1 MHALVY
7 DKLMSK
13 HDHTAIPGAK
23 DLGLLSIGVIGVGT
37 SGPVVAASVMP
48 VPSLIFWRNL
58 GGALMMAPFAIR
70 KAEWRTKEQRH
81 AISLSALAG
90 FFLAMHFICF
100 FLAMRY
106 TSVATGTALTAMQPI
121 FAAIYFK
128 VRGGIIPSRAWSGML
143 IAFISVIVITGI
155 DFQISLRSFYGDL
168 LAILGAVLS
177 AGYVLIGS
185 RAQHKISTSTYTTVC
200 YLTCAATS
208 LIIAIASGN
217 QIMHFEARQWWLV
230 LALIFGAQF
239 LGHTMFNMTLPRVSP
254 VVVSLVVFFEV
265 PVSAIIA
272 FFWLD
277 QIPAAGIIPGIIGLL
292 IGCGIFVS
300 RAKVTPIND

>member
-1 MHALVY
+1 
-7 DKLMSK
+7 MSK

-23 DLGLLSIGVIGVGT
+23 DLGLLSVGVVGIGT
-37 SGPVVAASVMP
+37 SGPIIAASIMP

-58 GGALMMAPFAIR
+58 GGALMMLPFALR
-70 KAEWRTKEQRH
+70 RAEWRTKDQQR
-81 AISLSALAG
+81 AIAWSALAG

-106 TSVATGTALTAMQPI
+106 TSVATGTALTALQPI

-128 VRGGIIPSRAWSGML
+128 VRGGIIPSRAWSGMF
-143 IAFISVIVITGI
+143 IAFLSVALITGI
-155 DFQISLRSFYGDL
+155 DFQISFRNFIGDL
-168 LAILGAVLS
+168 LAILGAALS

-185 RAQHKISTSTYTTVC
+185 KAQQKLSTSTYTTAC
-200 YLTCAATS
+200 YLTCSITG
-208 LIIAIASGN
+208 LIIAIASGS
-217 QIMHFEARQWWLV
+217 QIFNFDAHQWWLV
-230 LALIFGAQF
+230 VALIIGAQF
-239 LGHTMFNMTLPRVSP
+239 LGHTMFNMTLSRVSP
-254 VVVSLVVFFEV
+254 VIVSLVVFFEV

-272 FFWLD
+272 FIWLD

-300 RAKVTPIND
+300 RAKVRPEID

>member
-1 MHALVY
+1 
-7 DKLMSK
+7 MSK

-23 DLGLLSIGVIGVGT
+23 DLGLLSVGVVGIGT
-37 SGPVVAASVMP
+37 SGPIIAASIMP

-58 GGALMMAPFAIR
+58 GGALMMLPFALR
-70 KAEWRTKEQRH
+70 RAEWRTKDQQR
-81 AISLSALAG
+81 AIAWSALAG

-128 VRGGIIPSRAWSGML
+128 VRGGIIPSRAWSGMF
-143 IAFISVIVITGI
+143 IAFISVALITGI
-155 DFQISLRSFYGDL
+155 DFQISFRNFVGDL
-168 LAILGAVLS
+168 LAILGAAMS
-177 AGYVLIGS
+177 ASYDLIGS
-185 RAQHKISTSTYTTVC
+185 KAQQKLTTSTYTTAC
-200 YLTCAATS
+200 YLTCALTG
-208 LIIAIASGN
+208 LIVAIASGS
-217 QIMHFEARQWWLV
+217 QIFNFQAHQWWLV
-230 LALIFGAQF
+230 IALIIGAQF
-239 LGHTMFNMTLPRVSP
+239 LGHTMFNMTLSRVSP
-254 VVVSLVVFFEV
+254 VIVSLVVFFEV

-272 FFWLD
+272 FIWLD

-300 RAKVTPIND
+300 RAKVRPEID

>member
-1 MHALVY
+1 
-7 DKLMSK
+7 MSK
-13 HDHTAIPGAK
+13 HDHTAIPAAK
-23 DLGLLSIGVIGVGT
+23 DLGLLSLGVIGVGT
-37 SGPVVAASVMP
+37 SGPVIAASIMP

-58 GGALMMAPFAIR
+58 GGAAMMAPFAIR
-70 KAEWRTKEQRH
+70 NAEWRTQEQRK
-81 AISLSALAG
+81 AIALSALAG

-128 VRGGIIPSRAWSGML
+128 VRGGVIPSRAWSGML
-143 IAFISVIVITGI
+143 IAFLSVVLITGI
-155 DFQISLRSFYGDL
+155 DFQISFRSFVGDL

-177 AGYVLIGS
+177 AGYILIGS
-185 RAQHKISTSTYTTVC
+185 KAQQKLSTSSYTTVC
-200 YLTCAATS
+200 YLTCAVTG
-208 LIIAIASGN
+208 LVIAIATGS
-217 QIMHFEARQWWLV
+217 QFLHFDSRQWWLV
-230 LALIFGAQF
+230 VALILGAQF

-265 PVSAIIA
+265 PVSAVIA
-272 FFWLD
+272 YFWLD
-277 QIPAAGIIPGIIGLL
+277 QIPPAAIIPGIIGLL

-300 RAKVTPIND
+300 RAKAVPVND

>member
-1 MHALVY
+1 
-7 DKLMSK
+7 MSK

-23 DLGLLSIGVIGVGT
+23 DLGLLSIGVVGIGT
-37 SGPVVAASVMP
+37 SGPIIAASIMP

-58 GGALMMAPFAIR
+58 GGALMMIPFALR
-70 KAEWRTKEQRH
+70 RAEWRTKDQQR
-81 AISLSALAG
+81 AIAWSALAG

-106 TSVATGTALTAMQPI
+106 TSVATGTALTALQPI

-128 VRGGIIPSRAWSGML
+128 VRGGIIPSRAWSGMF
-143 IAFISVIVITGI
+143 IAFLSVALITGI
-155 DFQISLRSFYGDL
+155 DFQISMRNFVGDL
-168 LAILGAVLS
+168 LAILGAAMS
-177 AGYVLIGS
+177 ASYVLIGS
-185 RAQHKISTSTYTTVC
+185 KAQQKLSTSTYTTAC
-200 YLTCAATS
+200 YLTCAVTG
-208 LIIAIASGN
+208 LIIAIASGS
-217 QIMHFEARQWWLV
+217 QIFNFQAHQWWLV
-230 LALIFGAQF
+230 VGLIIGAQF
-239 LGHTMFNMTLPRVSP
+239 LGHTMFNMTLSRVSP

-272 FFWLD
+272 FIWLD

-300 RAKVTPIND
+300 RAKVRPEID

>member
-1 MHALVY
+1 
-7 DKLMSK
+7 MSK

-23 DLGLLSIGVIGVGT
+23 DLGLLSIGVVGIGT
-37 SGPVVAASVMP
+37 SGPIIAASIMP

-58 GGALMMAPFAIR
+58 GGALMMLPFALR
-70 KAEWRTKEQRH
+70 RAEWRTKDQQR
-81 AISLSALAG
+81 AIAWSALAG

-106 TSVATGTALTAMQPI
+106 TSVATGTALTALQPI

-143 IAFISVIVITGI
+143 IAFLSVALITGI
-155 DFQISLRSFYGDL
+155 DFQISMRNFVGDL
-168 LAILGAVLS
+168 LAILGAALS
-177 AGYVLIGS
+177 AGYILIGS
-185 RAQHKISTSTYTTVC
+185 KAQQKLSTSTYTTAC
-200 YLTCAATS
+200 YLTCAVTG
-208 LIIAIASGN
+208 LIIAIASGS
-217 QIMHFEARQWWLV
+217 QIFNFQAHQWWLV
-230 LALIFGAQF
+230 VGLIIGAQF
-239 LGHTMFNMTLPRVSP
+239 LGHTMFNMTLSRVSP

-272 FFWLD
+272 FIWLD

-292 IGCGIFVS
+292 ICCGIFVS
-300 RAKVTPIND
+300 RAKVRPEID

>member
-1 MHALVY
+1 
-7 DKLMSK
+7 MSK

>member
-1 MHALVY
+1 
-7 DKLMSK
+7 MSK

-208 LIIAIASGN
+208 LIIAIASGK

-230 LALIFGAQF
+230 LARMFGAQF

-300 RAKVTPIND
+300 RAKVSPLND

>member
-1 MHALVY
+1 
-7 DKLMSK
+7 MSK

-23 DLGLLSIGVIGVGT
+23 DLGLLSVGVVGIGT
-37 SGPVVAASVMP
+37 SGPVIAASIMP

-58 GGALMMAPFAIR
+58 GGALMMLPFALR
-70 KAEWRTKEQRH
+70 RAEWRTKDQQR
-81 AISLSALAG
+81 AIAWSALAG

-106 TSVATGTALTAMQPI
+106 TSVATGTALTALQPI

-128 VRGGIIPSRAWSGML
+128 VRGGIIPSRAWSGMF
-143 IAFISVIVITGI
+143 IAFLSVALITGI
-155 DFQISLRSFYGDL
+155 DFQISFRNFIGDL
-168 LAILGAVLS
+168 LSILGAALS

-185 RAQHKISTSTYTTVC
+185 KAQQKLSTSTYTTAC
-200 YLTCAATS
+200 YLTCAITG
-208 LIIAIASGN
+208 LIIAIASGS
-217 QIMHFEARQWWLV
+217 QIFNFDAHQWWLV
-230 LALIFGAQF
+230 VALIVGAQF
-239 LGHTMFNMTLPRVSP
+239 LGHTMFNMTLSRVSP
-254 VVVSLVVFFEV
+254 VIVSLVVFFEV

-272 FFWLD
+272 FIWLD

-300 RAKVTPIND
+300 RAKVRPEID

>member
-1 MHALVY
+1 
-7 DKLMSK
+7 MSK

-23 DLGLLSIGVIGVGT
+23 DLGLLSIGVVGIGT
-37 SGPVVAASVMP
+37 SGPIIAASIMP

-58 GGALMMAPFAIR
+58 GGALMMLPFALR
-70 KAEWRTKEQRH
+70 RAEWRTKDQQR
-81 AISLSALAG
+81 AIAWSALAG

-106 TSVATGTALTAMQPI
+106 TSVATGTALTALQPI

-128 VRGGIIPSRAWSGML
+128 VRGGIIPSRAWSGMF
-143 IAFISVIVITGI
+143 IAFLSVALITGI
-155 DFQISLRSFYGDL
+155 DFQISMRNFVGDL
-168 LAILGAVLS
+168 LAILGAAMS
-177 AGYVLIGS
+177 ASYVLIGS
-185 RAQHKISTSTYTTVC
+185 KAQQKLSTSTYTTAC
-200 YLTCAATS
+200 YLTCAVTG
-208 LIIAIASGN
+208 LIIAVASGS
-217 QIMHFEARQWWLV
+217 QIFNFQAHQWWLV
-230 LALIFGAQF
+230 VGLIIGAQF
-239 LGHTMFNMTLPRVSP
+239 LGHTMFNMTLSRVSP

-272 FFWLD
+272 FIWLD

-300 RAKVTPIND
+300 RAKVRPEID

>member
-1 MHALVY
+1 
-7 DKLMSK
+7 
-13 HDHTAIPGAK
+13 
-23 DLGLLSIGVIGVGT
+23 
-37 SGPVVAASVMP
+37 MP

>member
-1 MHALVY
+1 
-7 DKLMSK
+7 MSK

-23 DLGLLSIGVIGVGT
+23 DLGLLSIGVVGIGT
-37 SGPVVAASVMP
+37 SGPIIAASIMP

-58 GGALMMAPFAIR
+58 GGALMMLPFALR
-70 KAEWRTKEQRH
+70 RAEWRTKDQQR
-81 AISLSALAG
+81 AIAWSALAG

-106 TSVATGTALTAMQPI
+106 TSVATGTALTALQPI

-128 VRGGIIPSRAWSGML
+128 VRGGIIPSRAWTGML
-143 IAFISVIVITGI
+143 IAFLSVVLITGI
-155 DFQISLRSFYGDL
+155 DFQISFRSFVGDL

-177 AGYVLIGS
+177 AGYILIGS
-185 RAQHKISTSTYTTVC
+185 KAQQKLSTSTYTTAC

-208 LIIAIASGN
+208 LIIAIATGS
-217 QIMHFEARQWWLV
+217 QFLHFDSRQWWLV
-230 LALIFGAQF
+230 LALILGAQF

-265 PVSAIIA
+265 PVSAVIA
-272 FFWLD
+272 YFWLD
-277 QIPAAGIIPGIIGLL
+277 QIPPAAIIPGIIGLL

-300 RAKVTPIND
+300 RAKAAPIND